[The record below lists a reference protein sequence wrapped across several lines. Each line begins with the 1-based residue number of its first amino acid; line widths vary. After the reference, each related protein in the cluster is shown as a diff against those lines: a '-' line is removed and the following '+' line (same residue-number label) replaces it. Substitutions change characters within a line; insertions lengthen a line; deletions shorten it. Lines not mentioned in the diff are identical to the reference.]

1 LDKTN
6 AKRSPHLQQIL
17 DNARPRHEPEVEEAA
32 LKDAR
37 PAIPTPML
45 DLVMSDGQVE
55 SFSYAYLSRVR
66 FDPRGRLAL
75 YFGDDVAVLEGR
87 NMAEIR
93 QKIRMHKA
101 SEVYEGIEAEE
112 ALKPENAAHV
122 ERIYLTSAKQE
133 EERYDAGHDTGIK

>member
-1 LDKTN
+1 M
-6 AKRSPHLQQIL
+6 
-17 DNARPRHEPEVEEAA
+17 

-37 PAIPTPML
+37 LAIPTPML

-66 FDPRGRLAL
+66 FDPRGRLRL

-87 NMAEIR
+87 NMTDIR

-112 ALKPENAAHV
+112 ALKPESAVHI
-122 ERIYLTSAKQE
+122 ERIYLSTAKEE
-133 EERYDAGHDTGIK
+133 EERDDAGHDTGTK